1 MSLTVDNL
9 DKNRFLEE
17 ATVPFIHNLIEE
29 VEDGMMS
36 TLILQAFGI
45 LDPRNL
51 SQELQLSDRVW
62 MSKCEEKFL

>member
-9 DKNRFLEE
+9 DNYQFLEE
-17 ATVPFIHNLIEE
+17 VTVPFIHYLTVE
-29 VEDGMMS
+29 VEDTTMN

-51 SQELQLSDRVW
+51 SQELQQLSSDGSV
-62 MSKCEEKFL
+62 M